1 MTLDRII
8 GGIAVCFGGFLL
20 LYGIPANV
28 RMVEDAMPYPAM
40 FPQIA
45 SWMFIGLGLAQI
57 AIGKAKLEF
66 PSGRQ
71 FLAFLG
77 VIFLTL
83 LAVLFVEKL
92 TYLPVMITL
101 MAAITFISHERRPMW
116 VAIMVLGLP
125 IGVWLL
131 FEQLLQRQLP

>member
-28 RMVEDAMPYPAM
+28 RMVENAMPYPAM

-45 SWMFIGLGLAQI
+45 AWMFITLGLAQMV
-57 AIGKAKLEF
+57 IGKGEFNF
-66 PSGRQ
+66 PSARQ

-83 LAVLFVEKL
+83 IAVLFVEKL

-101 MAAITFISHERRPMW
+101 MAAIAFISQERRPMW
-116 VAIMVLGLP
+116 LAIIVLGLP

-131 FEQLLQRQLP
+131 FEQLLGRQLP